1 MATSSHPFRR
11 RHRVGR
17 GGFTL
22 IELLVVIAIVAV
34 LMGLLLPAVQK
45 VREAAN
51 RAQCLNNLKQMGL
64 ALHNYHDQAGSLPSG
79 YICQPQP
86 DPNYTAVGWGWASL
100 LLPNIEQGNLA
111 RQINFAL
118 PVADVSNSGPR
129 TTLLKLYACPSDR
142 ATGIFTVQSQ
152 GGAPMVQAAT
162 NSYAANSGAGGDIDQ
177 ELDDFNGVFSRNSR
191 IRFADIT
198 DGTSNTIAIGERAA
212 LLTQTP
218 WAGAI
223 SEGTARVTPG
233 APTFNLGAVG
243 EAPEQVLAHVAIHTL
258 NDRNSDPEDFFTPH
272 TGGGN
277 FLFADGSVRL
287 LNTSVSLIV
296 LQALATRNGGE
307 AVNDD

>member
-1 MATSSHPFRR
+1 MNASPCRDAGRR
-11 RHRVGR
+11 A
-17 GGFTL
+17 FTL
-22 IELLVVIAIVAV
+22 IELLVVIAIIAI
-34 LMGLLLPAVQK
+34 LIGLLLPAVQK

-64 ALHNYHDQAGSLPSG
+64 ALHNNHDQAGSLPCG
-79 YICQPQP
+79 YLCQPRP

-111 RQINFAL
+111 RQINYTL
-118 PVADVSNSGPR
+118 PVADASNTGPR
-129 TTLLKLYACPSDR
+129 LTLLKLYVCPSDR

-152 GGAPMVQAAT
+152 AGTPMAQAAT
-162 NSYAANSGAGGDIDQ
+162 NSYAANSGTGADIDQ

-198 DGTSNTIAIGERAA
+198 DGTSNTITIGERAA

-218 WAGAI
+218 WAGAV

-243 EAPEQVLAHVAIHTL
+243 EAPEQVLAHVSIHIL
-258 NDRNSDPEDFFTPH
+258 NDRNADPEDFFTPH

-287 LNTSVSLIV
+287 LNTSVSIGV

-307 AVNDD
+307 AVNDN